1 MTPMKFEF
9 ETRQHIIDWCKENL
23 SREERYLIAR
33 TKAPEDKRYRRIYV
47 FDADRKPIGNY
58 RTATMAAKE
67 LGIPHGTIIGA
78 YIERRS
84 IYKQKYFFSFT
95 PELADDV
102 RGHRKP
108 YGIQ

>member
-1 MTPMKFEF
+1 MKFEF

-23 SREERYLIAR
+23 SREERYLIA
-33 TKAPEDKRYRRIYV
+33 KALAPEDKRYRRVYV
-47 FDADRKPIGNY
+47 FDADRNPIGDY
-58 RTATMAAKE
+58 RTATMAAKA
-67 LGIPHGTIIGA
+67 LGIPHSPIIGA
-78 YIERRS
+78 YIARKS